1 MKKIMFNSK
10 YGLEQAVLEGRK
22 TMTRRLMK
30 PQPSWVS
37 GDDKM
42 FNDSKPPR
50 YKLGEIVAIAQPYET
65 FMTEK
70 ELCEQ
75 GLLNSA
81 GSRNSMF
88 VKSSLMPHHIKIA
101 YIKVERLQDISDE
114 DCLREGICQCEA
126 CYEAILSKGGVKY
139 AFGDCNR
146 CFKTPREAFAALID
160 KISGKG
166 TWERNP
172 YCFCYTFKLIK

>member
-1 MKKIMFNSK
+1 MKTILFNEK
-10 YGLEQAVLEGRK
+10 YYLRSAVINGIK

-70 ELCEQ
+70 EICER

-81 GSRNSMF
+81 GTHNSMF
-88 VKSSLMPHHIKIA
+88 AKSSLMPHHIKITG
-101 YIKVERLQDISDE
+101 ITVERLQDCSDDDILKE
-114 DCLREGICQCEA
+114 GVQFCANCSRYTILDCDE
-126 CYEAILSKGGVKY
+126 KH
-139 AFGDCNR
+139 
-146 CFKTPREAFAALID
+146 CFETPREAFAALID
-160 KISGKG
+160 NVSGKG
-166 TWERNP
+166 TWESNP
-172 YCFCYTFKLIK
+172 FCFCYTFELID

>member
-1 MKKIMFNSK
+1 MKTILFNEK
-10 YGLEQAVLEGRK
+10 YYLRSAVINGIK
-22 TMTRRLMK
+22 TMTRRIMK

-88 VKSSLMPHHIKIA
+88 AKSSLMPHHIKITG
-101 YIKVERLQDISDE
+101 IKVERLQDISDE
-114 DCLREGICQCEA
+114 DCLREGVCQCEA
-126 CYEAILSKGGVKY
+126 CYEAILLNKGGKY
-139 AFGDCNR
+139 HYGDCNR

-160 KISGKG
+160 KVSGKG
-166 TWERNP
+166 TWESNP
-172 YCFCYTFKLIK
+172 WCFCYEFKLID